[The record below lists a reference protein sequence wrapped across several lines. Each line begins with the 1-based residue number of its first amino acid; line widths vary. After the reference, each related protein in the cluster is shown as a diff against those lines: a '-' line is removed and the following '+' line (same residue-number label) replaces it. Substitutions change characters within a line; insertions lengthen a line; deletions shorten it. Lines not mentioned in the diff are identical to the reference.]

1 MKLLVTGGLG
11 FIGSNFIK
19 KLLTEHSEYEI
30 TNVDAEFLGSNKKN
44 LDEFEHNKKYKYF
57 YRRKYN
63 CSFGWPQRGRQKHY
77 YKFITKII

>member
-30 TNVDAEFLGSNKKN
+30 TNVDAEFLGSNKKILMN
-44 LDEFEHNKKYKYF
+44 LN
-57 YRRKYN
+57 
-63 CSFGWPQRGRQKHY
+63 
-77 YKFITKII
+77 IIKNINMLKGI